1 MTAQQF
7 LVAAV
12 PIFLAAVL
20 GVATGFFT
28 DWLKTRREYRK
39 LSRERQEKELT
50 QLNVATSAMGYNI
63 ELLLHISHAA
73 GIAASGAKS
82 CCRCRTMCGKEST
95 RRNVRAFVKSMHSKF
110 TAMMTRCPEPHF
122 VELEFFK
129 EIPFVLAK
137 DPELLK
143 VSGWVM
149 SYTRAL
155 RDILSERN
163 KRIDMATSASTTEGR
178 DVDALEEQIRV
189 QVHIGNIEVINS
201 AMLFQQFKAVCKK
214 LEKIAGN
221 YKNVSGAHL
230 KLVPP
235 APLEEVLKE
244 LTRIAKEVNPEFPHS
259 EQSQFE

>member
-63 ELLLHISHAA
+63 ELLLHVVMQQVLPHREQSLAAAA
-73 GIAASGAKS
+73 GLCAAKNDA
-82 CCRCRTMCGKEST
+82 TEL
-95 RRNVRAFVKSMHSKF
+95 RAFVELMHSKF